1 MIPIAKPL
9 IGDAEKRA
17 VLEVLESGRLVQGS
31 WVARLEKMFAQL
43 CNTGHAIAVSSGTE
57 ALHIALLA
65 HGIGPGDEVITTP
78 FTFIASVNSIIY
90 TGARPVLV
98 DVEAETFN
106 INPELVRQAVT
117 LRTKA
122 ILPVHLFGYPCDMD
136 ELMTAA
142 WPYELLIIEDC
153 AQSIGATYRGKPT
166 GSFGTGCFS
175 LYATKNVTSV
185 EGGIITTNNDAIA
198 EHARL
203 IRNHG
208 MRYRYQH
215 ELLGFNSRMSDVH
228 AAIGVV
234 QMGRLDEFTAK
245 RRANAAFLSA
255 NLKTVITP
263 QIKGDRRHVWHQYT
277 IRLDRG
283 RDRDAAVRQLNKAG
297 IGTGIFY
304 PTPAHKE
311 RHIRKIVGDLHLP
324 VAECLAREVISLPI
338 HPSLTQEDLETIVTE
353 VNKL

>member
-9 IGDAEKRA
+9 VGNAEKQA
-17 VLEVLESGRLVQGS
+17 VMEVLESGYLVQGS
-31 WVARLEKMFAQL
+31 RVAQLEKMFTQL
-43 CNTGHAIAVSSGTE
+43 CNTGYAVAVSSGTD

-65 HGIGPGDEVITTP
+65 HGVGPGDEVITTP

-117 LRTKA
+117 PRTKA
-122 ILPVHLFGYPCDMD
+122 VLPVHLFGYPCDMD
-136 ELMTAA
+136 KLTNIA
-142 WPYELLIIEDC
+142 WPRRLLVIEDC
-153 AQSIGATYRGKPT
+153 AQAVGATYRGRSV
-166 GSFGTGCFS
+166 GSSNTGCFS
-175 LYATKNVTSV
+175 LYATKNVMSV
-185 EGGIITTNNDAIA
+185 EGGIITTNSDVIA
-198 EHARL
+198 ERARL

-208 MRYRYQH
+208 MKYRYRH

-263 QIKGDRRHVWHQYT
+263 QTKDNRRHVWHQYT
-277 IRLDRG
+277 IRLDHG
-283 RDRDAAVRQLNKAG
+283 RDRDAAVRQLNEAG

-311 RHIRKIVGDLHLP
+311 RHIRKVVGDLYLP
-324 VAECLAREVISLPI
+324 VAERLAREVISLPV

-353 VNKL
+353 ANKL